1 MLSVEEARERLL
13 GMAPELRVET
23 VRLADARGRALALAV
38 IQAPIDVPPFANAA
52 MDGFAVR
59 VADLPGRLRVTGE
72 IAAGASEW
80 PSVQPGAAIRISTG
94 APLPPGADTVVP
106 LERASEIDGA
116 IEVTETIPAGSDV
129 RAAGHDT
136 RAGETVYL
144 PNPLTPA
151 GIGVLASLGVAEIAV
166 RTRPRVAI
174 LSSGEELV
182 APGTSLEPGQIYD
195 ANAPSLAAAV
205 TDAGGEPILRGHV
218 GDDPEVVAQALTD
231 AAAEADVVLTSGGV
245 SVGRHDHV
253 RGAIERLGRL
263 DFWRIAMQPGKP
275 LAVGVVNGRTVIGL
289 PGNPVSALVVTEL
302 LVRPLIRAALGLA
315 GDGRL
320 HMRAVLDEDL
330 RKDPERAAYLRV
342 RVRRTDA
349 GWAARPA
356 GGQLSSQLRA
366 LAAANGLLVIP
377 AGEPAGRAGHAY
389 ETILLGEPDVAEER

>member
-1 MLSVEEARERLL
+1 MLSVGQARERLL
-13 GMAPELRVET
+13 SMAPEPRIET
-23 VRLADARGRALALAV
+23 VLLADALGRALAVAV
-38 IQAPIDVPPFANAA
+38 IPAPIDVPPFANAA

-59 VADLPGRLRVTGE
+59 AADLPGRLRVTGE
-72 IAAGASEW
+72 VAAGSAEW
-80 PSVQPGAAIRISTG
+80 PSVESGGAIRISTG

-106 LERASEIDGA
+106 LERATENDEFID
-116 IEVTETIPAGSDV
+116 VTDHIPTGSDV
-129 RAAGHDT
+129 RATGHDT
-136 RAGETVYL
+136 RAGEAVHL
-144 PNPLTPA
+144 PSPLTAA
-151 GIGVLASLGVAEIAV
+151 GIGVLASLGVAEVAV
-166 RTRPRVAI
+166 WVRPRVAI

-182 APGTSLEPGQIYD
+182 TPGTSLQPGQIYD
-195 ANAPSLAAAV
+195 ANTPSLAAAV
-205 TDAGGEPILRGHV
+205 TEAGGEPVLRGHV
-218 GDDPEVVAQALTD
+218 GDDPDAVAQGLT
-231 AAAEADVVLTSGGV
+231 AAVADADVVLTSGGV

-302 LVRPLIRAALGLA
+302 LVRPLLRAALGLA

-320 HMRAVLDEDL
+320 HVRAALDEDL
-330 RKDPERAAYLRV
+330 RKDPERTAYMRV

-377 AGEPAGRAGHAY
+377 AGEPAGRAGYEY
-389 ETILLGEPDVAEER
+389 ETILLGEPDPVENR

>member
-1 MLSVEEARERLL
+1 MLSVGQARERLL
-13 GMAPELRVET
+13 SMAPEPRIET
-23 VRLADARGRALALAV
+23 VLLADALGRALAVAV
-38 IQAPIDVPPFANAA
+38 IPAPIDVPPFANAA

-59 VADLPGRLRVTGE
+59 AADLPGRLRVTGE
-72 IAAGASEW
+72 VAAGSAEW
-80 PSVQPGAAIRISTG
+80 PSVESGAAIRISTG

-106 LERASEIDGA
+106 LERATENDEFID
-116 IEVTETIPAGSDV
+116 VTDHILTGSDV
-129 RAAGHDT
+129 RATGHDT
-136 RAGETVYL
+136 RAGEAVHL
-144 PNPLTPA
+144 PSPLTAA
-151 GIGVLASLGVAEIAV
+151 GIGVLASLGVAEVAV
-166 RTRPRVAI
+166 WVRPRVAI

-182 APGTSLEPGQIYD
+182 TPGTSLQPGQIYD
-195 ANAPSLAAAV
+195 ANTPSLAAAV
-205 TDAGGEPILRGHV
+205 TEAGGEPVRRGHV
-218 GDDPEVVAQALTD
+218 GDDPDAVAQGLT
-231 AAAEADVVLTSGGV
+231 AAVADADVVLTSGGV

-302 LVRPLIRAALGLA
+302 LVRPFLRAALGLA

-320 HMRAVLDEDL
+320 HVRAALDEDL
-330 RKDPERAAYLRV
+330 RKDPERTAYMRV

-377 AGEPAGRAGHAY
+377 AGEPAGRAGYEY
-389 ETILLGEPDVAEER
+389 ETILLGEPDPVENR

>member
-1 MLSVEEARERLL
+1 VLSVEQARERLL
-13 GMAPELRVET
+13 GMTPEPRVET
-23 VRLADARGRALALAV
+23 VQLADALGRALAVAV

-59 VADLPGRLRVTGE
+59 AADLPGRLRVTGE
-72 IAAGASEW
+72 VAAGASEW

-106 LERASEIDGA
+106 LERASETGGA

-136 RAGETVYL
+136 RAGEPVQL
-144 PNPLTPA
+144 PNPLTSA
-151 GIGVLASLGVAEIAV
+151 GIGVLASLGVAEVAV

-182 APGTSLEPGQIYD
+182 APGKALGPGQIYD

-218 GDDPEVVAQALTD
+218 GDDPDAVAQALTE

-253 RGAIERLGRL
+253 RDAIERLGRL

-275 LAVGVVNGRTVIGL
+275 LAVGVVNGRPVFGL

-320 HMRAVLDEDL
+320 HVRAVLDEDL

-366 LAAANGLLVIP
+366 LAAANALLVIP
-377 AGEPAGRAGHAY
+377 AGEPAGRAGLPY

>member
-1 MLSVEEARERLL
+1 MLSVGEARERLL
-13 GMAPELRVET
+13 GMAPEPRAET
-23 VRLADARGRALALAV
+23 VPLADALGRALAVAL
-38 IQAPIDVPPFANAA
+38 IRAPIDVPPFANAA

-59 VADLPGRLRVTGE
+59 AADLPGRLRVAGE
-72 IAAGASEW
+72 VAAGAAEW
-80 PSVQPGAAIRISTG
+80 LSVKPGAAIRISTG

-106 LERASEIDGA
+106 LER
-116 IEVTETIPAGSDV
+116 VTEKDEFIDVTEPIPAGSDV
-129 RAAGHDT
+129 RATGHDT
-136 RAGETVYL
+136 RAGEAVHL

-151 GIGVLASLGVAEIAV
+151 GIGVVASLGVAEVAV
-166 RTRPRVAI
+166 WARPRVGI

-182 APGTSLEPGQIYD
+182 APGTPLQPGQIYD

-205 TDAGGEPILRGHV
+205 AEAGGYPVLRARV
-218 GDDPEVVAQALTD
+218 GDDPDAVAQGLTE
-231 AAAEADVVLTSGGV
+231 AAADADVVLTSGGV
-245 SVGRHDHV
+245 SVGRHDHI

-302 LVRPLIRAALGLA
+302 LVRPLIRAALGMA

-320 HMRAVLDEDL
+320 HAQAVLDEDL

-342 RVRRTDA
+342 RVRKTDA

-366 LAAANGLLVIP
+366 LAAANGLLVVP
-377 AGEPAGRAGHAY
+377 QGEPAGRAGQPY
-389 ETILLGEPDVAEER
+389 ETILLGEPDPAEDR

>member
-1 MLSVEEARERLL
+1 VLSVEEARERLL
-13 GMAPELRVET
+13 GMAPEPRVET
-23 VRLADARGRALALAV
+23 VQLANALGRALAVTV

-59 VADLPGRLRVTGE
+59 AADLPGRLRMTGE
-72 IAAGASEW
+72 VAAGASEW
-80 PSVQPGAAIRISTG
+80 PSVQPGTAIRISTG

-106 LERASEIDGA
+106 LERVSETDGA

-136 RAGETVYL
+136 RAGEAVHL
-144 PNPLTPA
+144 PNPLTSA

-166 RTRPRVAI
+166 RTRPWVAI
-174 LSSGEELV
+174 LPSGDELGLPGMPLV
-182 APGTSLEPGQIYD
+182 AGLIYD
-195 ANAPSLAAAV
+195 ANGPALAAAV
-205 TDAGGEPILRGHV
+205 SGAGGEPILRGPV
-218 GDDPEVVAQALTD
+218 ADDPADVAQALSE
-231 AAAEADVVLTSGGV
+231 AAAEADIVLTSGGV

-302 LVRPLIRAALGLA
+302 LVRPLIRATLGLA

-320 HMRAVLDEDL
+320 HVMSLLDEDL
-330 RKDPERAAYLRV
+330 RKDPERTAYLRV
-342 RVRRTDA
+342 RVRQTDV

-377 AGEPAGRAGHAY
+377 AGEPAGRAGLPY
-389 ETILLGEPDVAEER
+389 ETILLGEPDPAEDR